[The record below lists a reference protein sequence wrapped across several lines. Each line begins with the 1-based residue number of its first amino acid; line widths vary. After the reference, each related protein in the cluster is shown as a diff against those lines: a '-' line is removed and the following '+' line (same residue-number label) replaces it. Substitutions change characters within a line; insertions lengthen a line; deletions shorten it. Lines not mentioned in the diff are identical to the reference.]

1 MSAGKPFSWSEIEW
15 MRWCSRKRRSSTYI
29 AQTLGRP
36 LGSVRQKLWRLG
48 IPTYQ
53 EIHLGGA
60 PKGNRNGAV
69 SWFQTSDGDGLRHGR
84 RAA

>member
-1 MSAGKPFSWSEIEW
+1 MSGRPFTWAEIEW
-15 MRWCSRKRRSSTYI
+15 MRWCSRKRRSSIYI
-29 AQTLGRP
+29 AETLSRP

-53 EIHLGGA
+53 ENFVGGA
-60 PKGNRNGAV
+60 PRGNRNGA
-69 SWFQTSDGDGLRHGR
+69 SAWFPPGPPGRQREGR